1 MRRRAFTLI
10 ELLVVIA
17 IIALLIA
24 ILVPSLTRARRQAR
38 RTICST
44 NMRSLVQAVH
54 LYANDHKEHLI
65 TAGLAHGG
73 STNEHAA
80 WINTLRKHYG
90 DALIA
95 RCPEDVSPHWT
106 LPLNPPTFGLIPDS
120 NPSPAPGGE
129 DEDEAPV
136 PILRRTSYA
145 LSYYF
150 AGQIGNRGPYFKLG
164 LVKKPSS
171 TVYMAELAE
180 EGEYAASDHFHPES
194 WWSSPRKLAVK
205 QLDLDRHLGKANYSF
220 LDGHIE
226 TLTFEETYAIDYAKS
241 RLPRIEWKHN
251 LYDPEIAR

>member
-38 RTICST
+38 RTICSA
-44 NMRSLVQAVH
+44 NMRSLIQAVH
-54 LYANDHKEHLI
+54 LYANDHKEHLV

-73 STNEHAA
+73 GTNEHAA

-95 RCPEDVSPHWT
+95 RCPEDDSLHWIFPLDLSGNTDGDPEASP
-106 LPLNPPTFGLIPDS
+106 PEGE
-120 NPSPAPGGE
+120 GG
-129 DEDEAPV
+129 DEAEAPT
-136 PILRRTSYA
+136 PIVRRTSYA
-145 LSYYF
+145 LNYYF
-150 AGQIGNRGPYFKLG
+150 AGRIGNRGPYHKLG
-164 LVKKPSS
+164 LVKKPST
-171 TVYMAELAE
+171 TVYMAELVE
-180 EGEYAASDHFHPES
+180 TGEYAASDHVHPES
-194 WWSSPRKLAVK
+194 WWSNPRKLAAK
-205 QLDLDRHLGKANYSF
+205 QIDLDRHLGKANYSF
-220 LDGHIE
+220 LDGHVE
-226 TLTFEETYAIDYAKS
+226 ALLFEETYAIDYSKS